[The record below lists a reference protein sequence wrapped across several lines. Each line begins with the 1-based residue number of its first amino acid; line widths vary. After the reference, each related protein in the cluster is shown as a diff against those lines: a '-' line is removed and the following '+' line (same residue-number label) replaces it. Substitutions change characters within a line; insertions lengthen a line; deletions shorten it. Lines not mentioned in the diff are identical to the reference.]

1 MKSQRKMVDPRISEA
16 VKDGRSATRISD
28 NPYTKGTPAYRE
40 WKRGFAYAS
49 HVKNTTPKPE
59 GNPLGT
65 EAAQLGRD
73 ISSCPFE
80 VGSKAYE
87 AWMRS
92 YQEEKQYQVQVE
104 GAQAYKPDT
113 GEVPNPYDGRDEYLS
128 LLWKRSYGL
137 AKSQWE
143 RFGQVYTPPRNT
155 SYLDM
160 RRFVTPYEWNDKS
173 PDAKVLDIFEWK
185 LT

>member
-1 MKSQRKMVDPRISEA
+1 MKSQRKRVDPRISDA
-16 VKDGRSATRISD
+16 VAEGRDATRISD
-28 NPYTKGTPAYRE
+28 NPYPKGTPAYRE

-65 EAAQLGRD
+65 EAAQLGYD
-73 ISSCPFE
+73 VTACPFE
-80 VGSKAYE
+80 VGSNAHK

-92 YQEEKQYQVQVE
+92 YREEKEYQVQVE
-104 GAQAYKPDT
+104 GAAAYKPDT
-113 GEVPNPYDGRDEYLS
+113 AEVSNPYEGHDEYLS
-128 LLWKRSYGL
+128 SLWGRSYKL

-143 RFGQVYTPPRNT
+143 RFGQVYTPTRNN
-155 SYLDM
+155 SYLDI

-173 PDAKVLDIFEWK
+173 PDAKVLDLYEWK
-185 LT
+185 MT